1 MSAKQKKQQNV
12 ESERKE
18 KNITETSE
26 DETVTE
32 EITAVIEETIEE
44 PKPEKV
50 KGEIITFLDETNFL
64 IGERQYRLVTNYREG
79 FDSEKLGERYSD
91 VLSRYDYI
99 VGDWGYEQLR
109 LKGFFREDNRRAHP
123 EQRIDSLE
131 DYLYEYC
138 NFGCAYFVIERIGGK
153 KEKSTQ
159 RRRKK
164 KNQGR
169 AYIDEKKVP
178 VASNHKK
185 PVIKKRNINQTNKET
200 VKPKVNTAKPKS
212 NTNFT
217 IRQREE

>member
-1 MSAKQKKQQNV
+1 MGEHEPLMQQIDAALTPEADKDSRV
-12 ESERKE
+12 
-18 KNITETSE
+18 
-26 DETVTE
+26 
-32 EITAVIEETIEE
+32 VIVNGDLLTID
-44 PKPEKV
+44 
-50 KGEIITFLDETNFL
+50 G
-64 IGERQYRLVTNYREG
+64 RRYRLVKDHRNA
-79 FDSEKLGERYSD
+79 FDVARLNERYNEILD
-91 VLSRYDYI
+91 KYDYI
-99 VGDWGYEQLR
+99 VGDWGYDQLR
-109 LKGFFREDNRRAHP
+109 LRGFYKDDRRGVSKD
-123 EQRIDSLE
+123 QLIGTLE